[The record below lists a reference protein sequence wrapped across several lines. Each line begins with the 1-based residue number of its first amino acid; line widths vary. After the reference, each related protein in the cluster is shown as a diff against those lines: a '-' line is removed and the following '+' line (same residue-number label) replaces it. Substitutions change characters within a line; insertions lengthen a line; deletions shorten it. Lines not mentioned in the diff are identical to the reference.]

1 MEQLARRDRAYIIG
15 VDSDQGHSVPA
26 AIHKLDLIGPAAFV
40 DMHDGSNIT
49 TIEPFVGRFTIEHDE
64 RMFGNH
70 GSSSGYAVTS
80 LGGRSA
86 STIHT
91 ANTLAERWDSRPS

>member
-1 MEQLARRDRAYIIG
+1 MEQLACRDRAYIIRI
-15 VDSDQGHSVPA
+15 DSDQGHSVPA
-26 AIHKLDLIGPAAFV
+26 AIHKLDFVGTAAFV
-40 DMHDGSNIT
+40 HMHNRSNIT

-80 LGGRSA
+80 RG
-86 STIHT
+86 
-91 ANTLAERWDSRPS
+91 